1 MNHQHGGSAQG
12 RSPRYEEGP
21 DGSGPRRLAAA
32 RAIDARGAGA
42 DEELLRWREMDEE
55 LLLWRI
61 VKLLTSMPDT
71 LDDTVEDK
79 ASGEVTRA

>member
-42 DEELLRWREMDEE
+42 DEELL
-55 LLLWRI
+55 LWRI